1 MCVQHDACVENN
13 EGLRERVWTYLWVCL
28 CLLRSDGTAMSPQQ
42 MRSEMTGQHCSLS
55 EHERERVC
63 KILICSYLGYGG
75 VVSLSLGSRG
85 LMEESC
91 CSKRHESKRLWQLPV
106 AKGVLKLSLARS
118 FSFGAFWI
126 NSPCFIHPIMLCCVQ
141 RNSLHRN
148 RRLQR
153 LSRVSLIILQWYW
166 SEYMSIITSTDS
178 CCKTRYSSLK
188 FLRKDLKIKT

>member
-1 MCVQHDACVENN
+1 MFLRFCVCFSMMHV
-13 EGLRERVWTYLWVCL
+13 LRIMKDCASVSERIWECVCL

-91 CSKRHESKRLWQLPV
+91 CSKRHESKRLWQLLV
-106 AKGVLKLSLARS
+106 AKRVLKLSLARS

-126 NSPCFIHPIMLCCVQ
+126 NSPCFIHPIMPCCVQ
-141 RNSLHRN
+141 RDSLLRN
-148 RRLQR
+148 H
-153 LSRVSLIILQWYW
+153 SVSQELV
-166 SEYMSIITSTDS
+166 
-178 CCKTRYSSLK
+178 
-188 FLRKDLKIKT
+188 

>member
-1 MCVQHDACVENN
+1 MCENN

-106 AKGVLKLSLARS
+106 AKRVLKLTLARS
-118 FSFGAFWI
+118 LAPSHLGHSGLTVPVFSI
-126 NSPCFIHPIMLCCVQ
+126 PSCFAVCKATLYTEITGC
-141 RNSLHRN
+141 S
-148 RRLQR
+148 
-153 LSRVSLIILQWYW
+153 VSQ
-166 SEYMSIITSTDS
+166 EQV
-178 CCKTRYSSLK
+178 
-188 FLRKDLKIKT
+188 